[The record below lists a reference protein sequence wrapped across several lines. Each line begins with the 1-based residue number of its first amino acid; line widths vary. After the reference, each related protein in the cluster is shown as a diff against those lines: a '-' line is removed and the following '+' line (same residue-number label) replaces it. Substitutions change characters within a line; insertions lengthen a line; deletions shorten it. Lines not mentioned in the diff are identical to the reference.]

1 MQKSKEAKLSDHMDA
16 FHVEKIN
23 YNDYE
28 ISFRRWLVSQLDSGQ
43 ISMEEVR
50 DRFHLS
56 RTEYKKI
63 LRKWQ
68 ERYSDSMHVSLSFMS
83 SKERTDNKELEKR
96 IKELEKQLELAQMK
110 NVALNTMIDIAEQN
124 YKLEIRKKSGRKQ

>member
-1 MQKSKEAKLSDHMDA
+1 MEKRKEAKLSDHMDS
-16 FHVEKIN
+16 FQVEKIN

-43 ISMEEVR
+43 MSLEEVR

-63 LRKWQ
+63 IRKWQ
-68 ERYSDSMHVSLSFMS
+68 ERYSDPMHVSLSFMS
-83 SKERTDNKELEKR
+83 SRKRTDNQQLEKR
-96 IKELEKQLELAQMK
+96 IKELESQLELAQMK

>member
-1 MQKSKEAKLSDHMDA
+1 MQKSREAQLSDHMDS

-43 ISMEEVR
+43 MSLEEVR
-50 DRFHLS
+50 DQFHLS
-56 RTEYKKI
+56 RTEYRRI

-68 ERYSDSMHVSLSFMS
+68 ERYSDPMHLSLSFMS
-83 SKERTDNKELEKR
+83 GKERADNKQLEKR
-96 IKELEKQLELAQMK
+96 IKELEAQLELARMK
-110 NVALNTMIDIAEQN
+110 NVALNTMIDIAEKN